1 MLESSFCLHILLLI
15 VIWVSC
21 DILCPTLIRAMD
33 KWDHE
38 LLLPGSKQGAVSNAW
53 LHMGSPSVRY
63 QAGVSI

>member
-1 MLESSFCLHILLLI
+1 
-15 VIWVSC
+15 
-21 DILCPTLIRAMD
+21 MD